1 MTLLK
6 IIVIAGAEHLTDK
19 TPANLRLLY
28 RIGQHSNIATPLAL
42 FVRIELLC
50 FIVVFIDKDPSL
62 RIRLLLHKL
71 CPDGFRE
78 GTEG

>member
-28 RIGQHSNIATPLAL
+28 SNIATPLAL